1 LECNYKYSLLRTL
14 KVKKW
19 CNDISTIG
27 YEEARGLNFFHIIIT
42 LLPKGY
48 FHIDDIITLVF
59 AYFNLLKAKYLSSES
74 NQFVLENILRRVS
87 NETKYKILYKNL
99 RIIGDS

>member
-1 LECNYKYSLLRTL
+1 LHTL

-19 CNDISTIG
+19 CSNISTIG

-48 FHIDDIITLVF
+48 LHIHDIITLVF
-59 AYFNLLKAKYLSSES
+59 AYFNLLRAKYLTSKS
-74 NQFVLENILRRVS
+74 NQSVLEYILHNVS
-87 NETKYKILYKNL
+87 NETKYKTLYKNL
-99 RIIGDS
+99 CIIGNSCD